1 MVQLIVAVGP
11 DHAQELAADLE
22 ERTAGRWHDQLLIVS
37 LGDDKVSNNADI
49 EDLTVRYSVV
59 PIIVMASM
67 TSASLEASPMIR
79 RLTKD
84 HVSQQVNQWLRKSGL
99 SWRENAEACSR
110 RGTFAWTDWGEWR
123 KQFELVDPDKGA
135 RVAAAI
141 LAQLQ
146 IATSQEVASWFDR
159 LEAVDHSVYY
169 IGADPHSGDHALVNV
184 LASRI
189 DGVNV
194 SDVQSMPVLAPNSKV
209 RYYGDASW
217 SGGEIERRISCLFTP
232 CAHKRHALSPEAMLF
247 IRMAFITDV
256 GEAKLHEAIA
266 QLHDE
271 GKCRRTRVKISVPD
285 GHRLEVDPSGVMKGL
300 AFQNLHILNYVAPGD
315 DGYMRA
321 LCKRIG
327 GRIARGRELG
337 TDDIAS
343 TIAFEFSL
351 PRAMLPVLIYG
362 GRPVK
367 AADGSEFIWK
377 PLMTSKHVTKPAPN
391 AEEAHCVACPLQPL
405 RRPQPETTLAA
416 PLHLVNMMPLP
427 AGSNPW
433 HNFRKKLASLIQN
446 IF

>member
-11 DHAQELAADLE
+11 DHVQELAADLE
-22 ERTAGRWHDQLLIVS
+22 ERTAGRWHGHLLIAS
-37 LGDDKVSNNADI
+37 LGDNKVSNNADI
-49 EDLTVRYSVV
+49 EALTARYPVV

-79 RLTKD
+79 RLARD
-84 HVSQQVNQWLRKSGL
+84 QVVQQVNQWLKQSGL
-99 SWRENAEACSR
+99 AWRENANACR
-110 RGTFAWTDWGEWR
+110 QKGTFTWLDWGEWR
-123 KQFELVDPDKGA
+123 KQFELVDPEKGP

-146 IATSQEVASWFDR
+146 IATSQEVASWFDG

-169 IGADPHSGDHALVNV
+169 IGADPHSGDHALVGV
-184 LASRI
+184 LAGRI
-189 DGVNV
+189 DGANV
-194 SDVQSMPVLAPNSKV
+194 SDVQTMPVLPADSKV

-232 CAHKRHALSPEAMLF
+232 CANKAHSLSPEAMLF

-256 GEAKLHEAIA
+256 GEAKLREAIA

-271 GKCRRTRVKISVPD
+271 GKCHRTRVKISVPD
-285 GHRLEVDPSGVMKGL
+285 GHHLEVDPSGSMKGL
-300 AFQNLHILNYVAPGD
+300 AFQNPHILNYVAPD
-315 DGYMRA
+315 DHGFMRA

-327 GRIARGRELG
+327 GKIAKGRELG

-351 PRAMLPVLIYG
+351 PRAMLPVLIFG

-377 PLMTSKHVTKPAPN
+377 PLMASKHVENPAPN
-391 AEEAHCVACPLQPL
+391 VKEAHCVACPLQP
-405 RRPQPETTLAA
+405 RQKPQPEAALAA
-416 PLHLVNMMPLP
+416 PPHLVDATPPP
-427 AGSNPW
+427 AAPQS
-433 HNFRKKLASLIQN
+433 QVQ
-446 IF
+446 